1 MTIFSI
7 FYKCYNLPMPK
18 VSIIMPTYNRGWII
32 KRAIESILRQNFSDY
47 EVIIVDDGSNDNT
60 ESVVSTFKDSRIR
73 FERIEH
79 KGVAGARNRGVSL
92 AKGDYICYLDTDNL
106 WHPNFLEVMTN
117 QLTNPY
123 VLAYCDENM
132 LLLDSKNLDANII
145 GRKVR
150 NVDYNPVKL
159 MQTNY
164 IDINSVI
171 HTKTLFKTIGLFDE
185 ELTAYEDWD
194 FFARTAIKYPF
205 QIKHVD
211 QVLCDYYYF
220 LSNATPTITNQVISD
235 QNLLAFFQKKEP
247 IGNEKII
254 SEKISKM
261 LEKVTFSNQ

>member
-1 MTIFSI
+1 
-7 FYKCYNLPMPK
+7 
-18 VSIIMPTYNRGWII
+18 MPTYNRGWII
-32 KRAIESILRQNFSDY
+32 KRAIESILHQKFSDY

-60 ESVVSTFKDSRIR
+60 ENVVSTFKDSRIR
-73 FERIEH
+73 FEKIEH
-79 KGVAGARNRGVSL
+79 KGVTSARNRGVTL
-92 AKGDYICYLDTDNL
+92 AKGDYISYLDTDNL
-106 WHPNFLEVMTN
+106 WHPNFLEVMTK

-132 LLLDSKNLDANII
+132 LLLDGKDLNANII

-185 ELTAYEDWD
+185 KLTAYEDWD

-205 QIKHVD
+205 QVKHVD
-211 QVLCDYYYF
+211 QVLCDYFYF
-220 LSNATPTITNQVISD
+220 LSNAAPTITNQVISD
-235 QNLLAFFQKKEP
+235 KNLLAFFQKKEP
-247 IGNEKII
+247 VENEKII
-254 SEKISKM
+254 VDKINRLIDEYYPKNEES
-261 LEKVTFSNQ
+261 